1 MHAHTS
7 DTDALDRVA
16 GFWSERADGYN
27 QRSPEILEQERAAWS
42 GALRALLP
50 APPGALLD
58 LGTGPGDVAWLCA
71 ALGWRATG
79 IDRAEG
85 MLRVARANA
94 PPPPPAQPPT
104 YQLGHAQALLVP
116 PASFDVVISRFL
128 LWTLLSPK
136 TALANWLTVLRPGGR
151 MIAVECLWW
160 VREMRNPET
169 GALPFDHR
177 QMVTRYGEIVSAALP
192 VTTLDSLT
200 QIEALATDVGFENV
214 SVGRLETLER
224 ALWPVMDARGEGRYP
239 IHVLVA
245 EKPL

>member
-1 MHAHTS
+1 MLARAS
-7 DTDALDRVA
+7 DTDALDRIA

-27 QRSPEILEQERAAWS
+27 QRSPQTLEQERAAWS
-42 GALRALLP
+42 GALRTLFP

-85 MLRVARANA
+85 MPRVARVNV

-104 YQLGHAQALLVP
+104 YQLGDAQAPLVP
-116 PASFDVVISRFL
+116 PAGFDVVISRFL

-160 VREMRNPET
+160 VREMRHPET
-169 GALPFDHR
+169 GTLPFDHR
-177 QMVTRYGEIVSAALP
+177 QMVTRYGEIVGAALP
-192 VTTLDSLT
+192 VTSLDSLT
-200 QIEALATDVGFENV
+200 QIEALATEAGFANA
-214 SVGRLETLER
+214 SISRLESLE
-224 ALWPVMDARGEGRYP
+224 
-239 IHVLVA
+239 
-245 EKPL
+245 